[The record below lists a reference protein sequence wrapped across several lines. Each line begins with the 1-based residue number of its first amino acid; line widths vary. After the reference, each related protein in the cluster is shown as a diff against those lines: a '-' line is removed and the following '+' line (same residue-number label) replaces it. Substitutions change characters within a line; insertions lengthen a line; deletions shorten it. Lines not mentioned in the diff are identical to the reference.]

1 MLKVISFF
9 IINGIIIIIII
20 IVIIIIM
27 IVINIFRSLNPN
39 YDSFSYKF
47 SC

>member
-9 IINGIIIIIII
+9 IINGIIIIII
-20 IVIIIIM
+20 VIIII
-27 IVINIFRSLNPN
+27 IITVINIFRSLNPN
-39 YDSFSYKF
+39 YHSFSYKF